1 MSKSDRIRTRTRLL
15 SSYVVAAISVGIA
28 AVITLKLGSAG
39 RNATGEGG
47 AICNLRVTIALS
59 DGGGIIC
66 GAQS

>member
-1 MSKSDRIRTRTRLL
+1 MCWLQEMKSGGTQH
-15 SSYVVAAISVGIA
+15 Y
-28 AVITLKLGSAG
+28 G
-39 RNATGEGG
+39 RRG